1 MLKIGHTRAFKIQMF
16 DSLAWMNYI
25 LLKAHYQLSHIKFY
39 KKKPD
44 HFNSGHVNERF
55 LISIFKG
62 MP

>member
-1 MLKIGHTRAFKIQMF
+1 MLKIGNTRAFKIQMF

-25 LLKAHYQLSHIKFY
+25 LLKAHQLSHIKFY

-55 LISIFKG
+55 L
-62 MP
+62 

>member
-39 KKKPD
+39 KK
-44 HFNSGHVNERF
+44 S
-55 LISIFKG
+55 LIILTVVMSIRDF
-62 MP
+62 

>member
-55 LISIFKG
+55 L
-62 MP
+62 